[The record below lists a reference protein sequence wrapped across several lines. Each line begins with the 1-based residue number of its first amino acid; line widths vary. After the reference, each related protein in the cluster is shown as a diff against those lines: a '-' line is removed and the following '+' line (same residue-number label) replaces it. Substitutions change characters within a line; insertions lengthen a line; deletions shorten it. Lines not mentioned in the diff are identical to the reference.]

1 MKRIR
6 LNKEGYRAALIE
18 ASEII
23 AAGGIVCFP
32 TETFYGLGVRF
43 DNHLALR
50 RLYEIK
56 QRPREKAMPLIIG
69 DMSSLAIVTDHID
82 DTIRKIASNLWPG
95 PLTLLIPAKRELSEF
110 ITAGTGKV
118 AVRVPGPSFAYD
130 LAKLLQFPVTATSAN
145 ISGMPAADN
154 PDDVVRYFGDL
165 PDLLVDGGKTGGNR
179 PSTIIRIE
187 EGKVMVVRQG
197 AVSEED
203 ILSVLESA

>member
-1 MKRIR
+1 MKKIR
-6 LNKEGYRAALIE
+6 FNREGYREALIE

-43 DNHLALR
+43 DNLPALR

-56 QRPREKAMPLIIG
+56 KRPREKAMPLIIG
-69 DMSSLAIVTDHID
+69 DMSGLAAITDHID
-82 DTIRKIASNLWPG
+82 DATRKIGTKLWPG
-95 PLTLLIPAKRELSEF
+95 PLTLLIPAKRGLSEF
-110 ITAGTGKV
+110 ITAGTGQV

-130 LAKLLQFPVTATSAN
+130 LAKHLQFPITATSAN

-154 PDDVVRYFGDL
+154 PDDVLRYFGDL
-165 PDLLVDGGKTGGNR
+165 PDLLVDGGKTGGNK

-187 EGKVMVVRQG
+187 GGKVLVVRQG

-203 ILSVLESA
+203 ILRALGPA